1 MRGTAMQHER
11 ASLKLDR
18 AVIVVSIA
26 TAVLWI
32 EHGRRIDIGT
42 PADSAVVAPIAAHC
56 PDNDNVPYSTA
67 CIVFMEGR
75 VASDRDRWRHAA
87 QLKPDAPDP
96 AAMPGP
102 ACPPNNEN
110 IPYGAA
116 CIRFMSGWFWQANVA
131 ENAASVSPYTPN

>member
-1 MRGTAMQHER
+1 MQRER

-32 EHGRRIDIGT
+32 ERGRRIDVGS
-42 PADSAVVAPIAAHC
+42 PADAAVVAPATARC
-56 PDNDNVPYSTA
+56 PGNDNVPYSSA

-75 VASDRDRWRHAA
+75 AAPDRDRWRHAA
-87 QLKPDAPDP
+87 QRKTGAPEP
-96 AAMPGP
+96 TMAGP

-110 IPYGAA
+110 IPYSAA
-116 CIRFMSGWFWQANVA
+116 CIKFMSGWFWQANAA
-131 ENAASVSPYTPN
+131 ESAASVSPYTPN